1 MTSRSRDERAA
12 DERLRVAAEAIAL
25 LAERVGQE
33 LRAEGGPAYPDQKER
48 GESPK
53 SELIVDVTRVLS
65 NNDKE
70 AMMLAARA
78 IPTDYTDK
86 LDRVEIALRP
96 F

>member
-1 MTSRSRDERAA
+1 MKLYEYAVIYNPLPTK
-12 DERLRVAAEAIAL
+12 
-25 LAERVGQE
+25 
-33 LRAEGGPAYPDQKER
+33 DQKER
-48 GESPK
+48 GETPK

-78 IPTDYTDK
+78 IPSEFTEK

>member
-1 MTSRSRDERAA
+1 MKLFEYAVIYNPLPTK
-12 DERLRVAAEAIAL
+12 
-25 LAERVGQE
+25 
-33 LRAEGGPAYPDQKER
+33 DQKER
-48 GESPK
+48 GEAPK
-53 SELIVDVTRVLS
+53 SELIVDVTRVIS

-78 IPTDYTDK
+78 IPVEYTDK

>member
-1 MTSRSRDERAA
+1 MKLYEYAVIYNAA
-12 DERLRVAAEAIAL
+12 ATKEQKDA
-25 LAERVGQE
+25 GQS
-33 LRAEGGPAYPDQKER
+33 G
-48 GESPK
+48 K
-53 SELIVDVTRVLS
+53 SILIVPVTHALA

-78 IPTDYTDK
+78 IPADYTDK

>member
-1 MTSRSRDERAA
+1 MKLYEYAVIYNPPPTK
-12 DERLRVAAEAIAL
+12 
-25 LAERVGQE
+25 
-33 LRAEGGPAYPDQKER
+33 DQVES
-48 GESPK
+48 GEKPK
-53 SELIVDVTRVLS
+53 SQLIVDVTRVLS

-78 IPTDYTDK
+78 VPDTYTDK

>member
-1 MTSRSRDERAA
+1 MKLYEFAVIYNPLPTK
-12 DERLRVAAEAIAL
+12 
-25 LAERVGQE
+25 
-33 LRAEGGPAYPDQKER
+33 DQQER
-48 GESPK
+48 GETPK

-78 IPTDYTDK
+78 IPQEYTTK